1 MKLLSPKTQTINVGP
16 TKKLQKRIEFLE
28 NQLLV
33 TQKDLVVA
41 SSTMKKMSEMMA
53 DIALIQKAHV
63 EQTAVLQ
70 SEMDTLISSLFPKD
84 DIKFDLMNEPY
95 N

>member
-1 MKLLSPKTQTINVGP
+1 MI
-16 TKKLQKRIEFLE
+16 LE
-28 NQLLV
+28 NQLLQA
-33 TQKDLVVA
+33 QKDLCLA
-41 SSTMKKMSEMMA
+41 GETMKKMSEMVA